1 MIAGGASL
9 QDLGLKQDDIKTNGY
24 AIQSRV
30 TTEDPKQGFIPDTGR
45 INVFRS
51 PMGMGIRLDSSA
63 Y

>member
-9 QDLGLKQDDIKTNGY
+9 DDLGLKQENIKTNGY

-45 INVFRS
+45 INVIRS
-51 PMGMGIRLDSSA
+51 PSGMGIRLDSSA

>member
-9 QDLGLKQDDIKTNGY
+9 QDLGLKQEDIKTNGY

-51 PMGMGIRLDSSA
+51 KSVV
-63 Y
+63 